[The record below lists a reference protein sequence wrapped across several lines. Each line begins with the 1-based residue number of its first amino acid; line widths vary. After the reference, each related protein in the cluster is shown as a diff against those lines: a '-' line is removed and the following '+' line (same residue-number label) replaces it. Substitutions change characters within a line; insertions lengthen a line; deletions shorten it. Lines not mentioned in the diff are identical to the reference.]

1 MHSGRI
7 RLGVIGTSWYAQTH
21 IARLAKSPSAD
32 LVAIAGRD
40 VTKAH
45 GVAAEHGFGHVF
57 GDYRDLIESKLVD
70 AVVIVAPDDLH
81 EEISLAAFASGLH
94 VLCEKPLS
102 TTAASARR
110 MAQAAASGRL
120 VNMSYFGL
128 RFDRHHQYL
137 RQLVADDYV
146 GQVREAELS
155 LSHGFFKHDAYN
167 WRFDAARGGGVI
179 ADLGCY
185 LFDQARWYVGEM
197 SSVTASGRSFE
208 SRPHPAGHHYAPA
221 HDSATG
227 LMTFASG
234 AHASFAMSV
243 IADPGPGLQKNRVVL
258 QGSHARIELEHDF
271 IGATLV
277 GRRGKTEETL
287 SIPARFTPRDGDLE
301 FLRAIATSST
311 ATPDFED
318 GWRVQR
324 CVDAAITST
333 RTRSWVH
340 IEEETL

>member
-1 MHSGRI
+1 MHSARI
-7 RLGVIGTSWYAQTH
+7 RLGVVGTSSYAQTH
-21 IARLAKSPSAD
+21 ITRLATSPYAE

-40 VTKAH
+40 VTKAK

-57 GDYRDLIESKLVD
+57 GDYRQLIESELVD

-81 EEISLAAFASGLH
+81 EEIALTALARGIH

-110 MAQAAASGRL
+110 MAQAAASGPL

-137 RQLVADDYV
+137 RQLLADGYV
-146 GQVREAELS
+146 GQVREAEFS
-155 LSHGFFKHDAYN
+155 LSHGFFKHNAYN

-185 LFDQARWYVGEM
+185 LFDQARWYVGEV
-197 SSVTASGRSFE
+197 SSLTASGRSFE
-208 SRPHPAGHHYAPA
+208 SRPHPDGHRYAPA
-221 HDSATG
+221 HDSAAG

-234 AHASFAMSV
+234 AHASFALSV
-243 IADPGPGLQKNRVVL
+243 IADPGSGLQKNRVVL
-258 QGSHARIELEHDF
+258 QGSRARVELEHDF
-271 IGATLV
+271 TGATLI
-277 GRRGKTEETL
+277 GHRGKTEEIL
-287 SIPARFTPRDGDLE
+287 SIPARFASVDGDLE
-301 FLRAIATSST
+301 FLRAIATSGT

-318 GWRVQR
+318 GWRVQQ
-324 CVDAAITST
+324 CVDAAIAST
-333 RTRSWVH
+333 RTHSWVQ
-340 IEEETL
+340 IEEDTL

>member
-7 RLGVIGTSWYAQTH
+7 RLGVVGTSSYAQTH
-21 IARLAKSPSAD
+21 IARLAKSPSAE

-40 VTKAH
+40 VTKAN

-57 GDYRDLIESKLVD
+57 GDYRHLIESKLVD

-110 MAQAAASGRL
+110 MARAAASSRL

-137 RQLVADDYV
+137 RQLIADGYV

-167 WRFDAARGGGVI
+167 WRFDASRGGGVI

-185 LFDQARWYVGEM
+185 LFDQARWLVGEV
-197 SSVTASGRSFE
+197 SAVIASGRSFE
-208 SRPHPAGHHYAPA
+208 ARPHPAGHPYTPA
-221 HDSATG
+221 HDSAAG
-227 LMTFASG
+227 LLTFTSG
-234 AHASFAMSV
+234 AHASFVMSV
-243 IADPGPGLQKNRVVL
+243 IADPGSGMQKNRVAL
-258 QGSHARIELEHDF
+258 QGSDARIELEHDF
-271 IGATLV
+271 TGATLT
-277 GRRGKTEETL
+277 GRRGRTEETL
-287 SIPARFTPRDGDLE
+287 SIPAGFTSLDGDLE
-301 FLRAIATSST
+301 FLRAIATSSS

-318 GWRVQR
+318 GWRVQQ
-324 CVDAAITST
+324 CVDAAISST
-333 RTRSWVH
+333 RSQSWIQ